1 MAGTAGVVRLRK
13 AALCFPRAASVE
25 TRKISFN
32 SRLRKRSQ
40 RTQRLVSELPDAK
53 GCRREEPLTSDG
65 FFPVAGEAYPRVGMQ
80 RHYDGQIVPRCIWTS
95 TSSARPSHSSPS
107 NGLASSSVCYF
118 SLSGVESSLPTSVSP
133 CFYRS
138 DPTSAD
144 ASPHLLS
151 LSPFRSP
158 ASRCFSA
165 FKASSSPLFFSSP
178 SGMASRRPC
187 VSRPKASLFVADEK
201 FLFWN
206 SGEKGSRTAF
216 SLPRASS
223 ASSPDSSSLLT
234 SLSPA
239 SPPFCSARLHLSPN
253 SSSASASFVSSSP
266 SSSVFSSALCLPSA
280 ACSSR
285 LLRGNRA
292 LHSYG
297 APPPRVSPTHRQ
309 VSPRDAEVPFS
320 RLFSP
325 FNPTLK
331 SPFQALAR
339 PEWRRG
345 PQVSPL
351 SPASP
356 SSIDA
361 QAAQKRSREEEREA
375 GGEDD
380 VLIEEALWWVRQ
392 TRQITVEVV
401 DQWTESFHF
410 LYRKKKHAELIA
422 ILDDALHL
430 VPCLRPAEIAM
441 LANHAS
447 RLIPLKAQRLS
458 QRRERRPGCLLDSE
472 KEAAEKRAKRW
483 WGVFGDAI
491 SHLLHDA
498 DGQHISL
505 ILNAFSSAKVFHHE
519 TLLACLSRETAAW
532 APHNSLRNTA
542 VILNAM
548 ARLNMRD
555 REALDSSCLRLQS
568 EAKNLNHID
577 CAMALNAAA
586 RLGYRELQFYSVLGD
601 AAVQHCS
608 RMNEHNISMILWAFG
623 AVGVRHQTLI
633 GEFIDQLLR
642 ISSSRVIHANYVASI
657 LGPLGNLRVEHS
669 RMKLLV
675 DVLVKPNIEK
685 FEPVDAI
692 LVCTALSR
700 LGFRVSQSPV
710 ASQLLTHAGRLVA
723 TNVFASPSH
732 HILHLAVAAGL
743 LEAFT
748 MTAFWSDIS
757 GGLAA
762 TLRSTVSSAEIAN
775 AVLPLVRVVGT
786 PVWRAPLFQV
796 AVTAM
801 AAQDQSQWTPRDVA
815 NFTFALGKISGEH
828 GEDPV
833 DPSVFRAS
841 GDNSA
846 APQKRNAEAGGHSR
860 RQLIRDLC
868 EFATREM
875 DRFNPCDIVR
885 LLQGLACLDCRH
897 EGVLAS
903 VSRRLQHADGSSPTE
918 AEGFPFHV
926 QRAIAEALLKL
937 EASHA
942 CSRDWIDG
950 LRSHQAALGHKGG
963 GKEGGAGEFLSGV
976 SSSCFRVE
984 EVSSSSAPPV
994 YHQRTHAVSR
1004 R

>member
-13 AALCFPRAASVE
+13 AAVGFPRAASVE
-25 TRKISFN
+25 PGKISFDT
-32 SRLRKRSQ
+32 RLRQRSQ
-40 RTQRLVSELPDAK
+40 RTQRLVSGLAAAK
-53 GCRREEPLTSDG
+53 GCRREQPLSSAG
-65 FFPVAGEAYPRVGMQ
+65 FPVAGEACPRVGMH
-80 RHYDGQIVPRCIWTS
+80 RHYDGQSVPRRIWTS

-107 NGLASSSVCYF
+107 NGLASSSVCSL

-133 CFYRS
+133 CSCRS
-138 DPTSAD
+138 DPTSA
-144 ASPHLLS
+144 AVSPRLFS
-151 LSPFRSP
+151 LSP
-158 ASRCFSA
+158 SRCLASGSFSV
-165 FKASSSPLFFSSP
+165 FKASSSPFFISSP
-178 SGMASRRPC
+178 SCVASRRPRA
-187 VSRPKASLFVADEK
+187 SRPKACLFVTDEHL
-201 FLFWN
+201 LFWN
-206 SGEKGSRTAF
+206 SREKTLKKAS
-216 SLPRASS
+216 SLPRASA
-223 ASSPDSSSLLT
+223 ASSPDSSTLRTSLLP
-234 SLSPA
+234 S

-253 SSSASASFVSSSP
+253 SSSPSTAFISSSP
-266 SSSVFSSALCLPSA
+266 PSLPSSALTLPSPP
-280 ACSSR
+280 CFSR

-292 LHSYG
+292 LHGYG
-297 APPPRVSPTHRQ
+297 APPPRGSPIHRQ
-309 VSPRDAEVPFS
+309 VSPRDAETPFS

-345 PQVSPL
+345 PPVLSPA

-356 SSIDA
+356 SSTGA
-361 QAAQKRSREEEREA
+361 QAAQRRTREEEREA
-375 GGEDD
+375 GGEED
-380 VLIEEALWWVRQ
+380 VLIKEALWWVRQ

-447 RLIPLKAQRLS
+447 RLIPLKAQRFS
-458 QRRERRPGCLLDSE
+458 QRRERRPGCLVDSE
-472 KEAAEKRAKRW
+472 NEAAEKRAKRW

-555 REALDSSCLRLQS
+555 REAVDSSCLRLQS

-601 AAVQHCS
+601 AAVQQCS

-657 LGPLGNLRVEHS
+657 LGPLGNLRMEHP
-669 RMKLLV
+669 RLKLLV

-732 HILHLAVAAGL
+732 HVLHLAVAAGL

-846 APQKRNAEAGGHSR
+846 APQKRNAEAGGHAR

-885 LLQGLACLDCRH
+885 LLQGLACLDYRH

-950 LRSHQAALGHKGG
+950 LRSHQAALGHKNGG
-963 GKEGGAGEFLSGV
+963 QEGGTGEFLSGV